1 MLFRSGY
8 GEEAGLCTRVMD
20 HMHKQAARIA
30 ALEAALKPFANANRI
45 TSEHRE
51 AARAAML
58 ASQDASQE
66 GKDD

>member
-1 MLFRSGY
+1 MLFRS
-8 GEEAGLCTRVMD
+8 
-20 HMHKQAARIA
+20 QAARIA